1 MDKEFEKVI
10 SKIESLYLRELK
22 QKLEIPEKAKKN
34 FEEVS
39 TKIISIFEEKDM
51 TYEDAYWMLDLVS
64 YLLKLKSTKVK
75 L

>member
-10 SKIESLYLRELK
+10 FKIESHYLRELK
-22 QKLEIPEKAKKN
+22 QKLEIPEKAKKD

>member
-22 QKLEIPEKAKKN
+22 QKLEIPEKAKKD

>member
-10 SKIESLYLRELK
+10 SKIESHYLHELK
-22 QKLEIPEKAKKN
+22 QNLEILEKAKKD
-34 FEEVS
+34 FEEIS
-39 TKIISIFEEKDM
+39 TKIISIFVEKDM

>member
-10 SKIESLYLRELK
+10 SKIESNYLRELK
-22 QKLEIPEKAKKN
+22 QNLEIPEKAKKD
-34 FEEVS
+34 FEEIS
-39 TKIISIFEEKDM
+39 TKIISIFVEKDM

>member
-10 SKIESLYLRELK
+10 SKIESHYLRELK
-22 QKLEIPEKAKKN
+22 QNLEIPEKAIKD
-34 FEEVS
+34 FEEIS
-39 TKIISIFEEKDM
+39 TKIISIFVEKDM